1 MDSSPV
7 FWDTQ
12 GEIKYNVDR
21 DYFKYETS
29 MNINWNNKLAR
40 KVLINLFEIF
50 NIPDILYLKPNG
62 IAIWTPDRLKNMS
75 FYKRP
80 VLFNEINIR
89 DMYVLNNEKVFVKDY
104 PFLNINYKYK
114 IDKNLKNKMNELGDF
129 FVCDSFSNL
138 INVKSRTLEEN
149 MIMLDILINDNVSN
163 KKDFL
168 NKKKNKMTEMDKT
181 PIIFQKEMRLLI
193 SKLNNKL
200 NIFINDNKEE
210 TNVIDS

>member
-50 NIPDILYLKPNG
+50 NIPSILHLKPDG
-62 IAIWTPDRLKNMS
+62 IAIWNSERLKNMV

-80 VLFNEINIR
+80 VIFNEINIR
-89 DMYVLNNEKVFVKDY
+89 DMYVLNDNKEFVKDY
-104 PFLNINYKYK
+104 PFLNINYKCK
-114 IDKNLKNKMNELGDF
+114 INKSLKNKMSELGDF
-129 FVCDSFSNL
+129 FVCDSYSNL

-149 MIMLDILINDNVSN
+149 MVMLDILINDNVST

-168 NKKKNKMTEMDKT
+168 NKKKQKMEEMNKTS
-181 PIIFQKEMRLLI
+181 IIFEKEMRLLI

-200 NIFINDNKEE
+200 NIFINDNKDE
-210 TNVIDS
+210 TNIVET

>member
-1 MDSSPV
+1 MDSSPI

-12 GEIKYNVDR
+12 GEIKYNIDR

-62 IAIWTPDRLKNMS
+62 IAIWTPDRLKNMV

-89 DMYVLNNEKVFVKDY
+89 DMYVLNNNKEFVKDY

-114 IDKNLKNKMNELGDF
+114 IDKNLKNKMNELGDY

-138 INVKSRTLEEN
+138 INIKSRTLEEN

-168 NKKKNKMTEMDKT
+168 NKKKNKMAEMDKT
-181 PIIFQKEMRLLI
+181 PIIFEKEMRLLI

-200 NIFINDNKEE
+200 NIFINDNKDE
-210 TNVIDS
+210 TNIIET